1 MNEFALGWDIHR
13 KFSKV
18 SLQEMT
24 TEGQMHVIERTRL
37 EHQDRPAMRLWLA
50 GIPARTPVVLE
61 AAFGWPWIAD
71 LLEEVGLQPHLGH
84 PPAVKVLA
92 QHEAKSDRCHA
103 DRLAK
108 FQLRGILPES
118 YLAPPE
124 VRRRRERMR

>member
-50 GIPARTPVVLE
+50 GIWSAAGIRPSARPVCNWAAGVSRPTRAAYPCCAGWAVVADE
-61 AAFGWPWIAD
+61 AP
-71 LLEEVGLQPHLGH
+71 QPI
-84 PPAVKVLA
+84 
-92 QHEAKSDRCHA
+92 RC
-103 DRLAK
+103 
-108 FQLRGILPES
+108 PS
-118 YLAPPE
+118 T
-124 VRRRRERMR
+124 